1 MFNENFLL
9 LIQRFN
15 FLPLQVLDKIQ
26 LKPIDL
32 VRIQEV
38 PEVIVRAVNDFNFIK
53 QNKDK
58 DVTEQVKSKLND
70 YFYHLILGNGLSPF
84 QIVSFMRIEIGN
96 QQLLQTASSK

>member
-1 MFNENFLL
+1 
-9 LIQRFN
+9 
-15 FLPLQVLDKIQ
+15 VLDKIQ